1 MRCRRFVSL
10 VCAALFACAALSAL
24 AAEPG
29 APPEKGQAQAIL
41 DATGVKGGVIIH
53 VGCGDGRLTA
63 ALHANDSYVVQGL
76 DADAKNV
83 DAARKNIQTLSLY
96 GKVTAEPWS
105 GKQLPYIEN
114 FANLVV
120 VEDANAV
127 PIDEAMRVLAPNGV
141 AYVKSGGPSAPSTG
155 SGLAGS
161 GQGQWTK
168 AVKPRPQDIDEW
180 THYLHD
186 PSNNAVAHDKEIAP
200 PTRLQWI
207 EGPRTSRHHD
217 HMSAISAMVS
227 ANGRNF
233 YIFDESPRE
242 SILIPSEFRLVA
254 RDAFN
259 GAELWERPIG
269 PWETQLLPLKSGP
282 YMLTRRL
289 VAAGDRVYATL
300 ALDAP
305 LTAIDAATGQTV
317 LTYEGTA
324 ATEEIIL
331 LDGTLYLIVADPA
344 QVHGNPDN
352 RPLKTLTEAV
362 SLKSD
367 PSWGAS
373 PRAVMAVDAATGA
386 IKWRATSPVV
396 PMTLAADSQGVYFH
410 DGGKIICLD
419 PATGQLR
426 WQSPPIPVRESMFSK
441 DSTTLVVKDG
451 VVLLAGGEISQ
462 VAAKSQDG
470 AKRQA
475 VPRRAG
481 AAKSATATK
490 SKGAAKSAGPAK
502 LAEAAKTPEDAEAAD
517 AAEAV
522 DGGAAAKRG
531 LGRQTGLCAV
541 SAADG
546 SLLWSASEPYTWGGA
561 LMDVLV
567 TDGLVWSGD
576 VASGSNSGTMIGRD
590 PRTGEI
596 KKQFPPD
603 VDIFW
608 FHHRC
613 YRAKATDNFL
623 LYSRTGIEFVDPEEE
638 HWITNHWVRG
648 GCLYGIMPCNGL
660 VYNPPHPCACYSE
673 TKLYGFN
680 AVAPPSK
687 TWTPPREV
695 PDDGRLQS
703 APAAAQIENPKP
715 QIENP
720 SDWPTYRHDAARSGA
735 TAAAVPTAGLKRN
748 WQTELGG
755 RLTPMTVAGGKVF
768 VSSIDTHT
776 VHALDEKT
784 GKALWSFT
792 AGGRVDSP
800 PTIWRGR
807 ALFGSTDGHVY
818 CLNAADGQLLWKFR
832 AAPEERFLGA
842 YDQIES
848 VWPVPGSVLIQND
861 PSAGSGQASL
871 YCVAGRSMF
880 LDGGL
885 RMLRLDPATGR
896 KMSETIMDQNDPATG
911 QNLQSHVVGLNMP
924 VALPDILSSDG
935 RYVYMRSLPF
945 TLDGQRKFVDY
956 VDVKDQ
962 QGDDRHLF
970 SPTGFLDDTMW
981 HRSYWVWGRA
991 WASGAGGYHKA
1002 GTVTPAGRVLV
1013 FDDANVY
1020 GYGRLP
1026 QYYKWTT
1033 PMEFRVFAMNKDA
1046 QPAPAAKE
1054 RPKAGEPIRSELSK
1068 KEKKAEKNAG
1078 PGPSGPAAEWSA
1090 EAPVQVC
1097 AATLAEK
1104 TLFLA
1109 GPPDV
1114 VDEELA
1120 ARSFGDP
1127 DTQKRLA
1134 EQEAAFEGK
1143 RGAILLAVSAAE
1155 GKPLASYRLDSTPI
1169 FDGMA
1174 AANGRLYVT
1183 TMDGK
1188 ALCLGAG
1195 EGQPLQLAPDATAAG
1210 KK

>member
-1 MRCRRFVSL
+1 MRCSKHASL
-10 VCAALFACAALSAL
+10 LCAALIASAAVSAP
-24 AAEPG
+24 AGEAGIRSG
-29 APPEKGQAQAIL
+29 APPEKAQAQQIL
-41 DATGVKGGVIIH
+41 DATGVKGGVVVH

-63 ALHANDSYVVQGL
+63 ALHVNESYVVQGL
-76 DADAKNV
+76 DPDAKNV
-83 DAARKNIQTLSLY
+83 EAARKNIQSLGLY
-96 GKVTAEPWS
+96 GKVSVSQWS
-105 GKQLPYIEN
+105 GKQLPYIED
-114 FANLVV
+114 FANLIV
-120 VEDANAV
+120 VEDAGAV
-127 PIDEAMRVLAPNGV
+127 LMDEVTRVLAPNGV
-141 AYVKSGGPSAPSTG
+141 AYVKTG
-155 SGLAGS
+155 
-161 GQGQWTK
+161 GQWTK
-168 AVKPRPQDIDEW
+168 TVKPRPKNIDEW

-186 PSNNAVAHDKEIAP
+186 PSNNAVAHDEVIAP

-207 EGPRTSRHHD
+207 AGPRTSRHHD

-227 ANGRNF
+227 ADGRNF

-269 PWETQLLPLKSGP
+269 AWETQLLPLKSGP

-289 VAAGDRVYATL
+289 VAEGDRVYATL

-324 ATEEIIL
+324 ATEEIIF
-331 LDGTLYLIVADPA
+331 LDGTLYLVVADPA
-344 QVHGNPDN
+344 QVHGTPDN
-352 RPLKTLTEAV
+352 RPLKSITEARG
-362 SLKSD
+362 LKSD

-373 PRAVMAVDAATGA
+373 PRTVMAVDAATGA
-386 IKWRATSPVV
+386 VKWRATSPVV

-410 DGGKIICLD
+410 DGGKIVCLD

-441 DSTTLVVKDG
+441 DSTTLVVKDS
-451 VVLLAGGEISQ
+451 VVLLAGGDISQ
-462 VAAKSQDG
+462 AGAKSQDG

-481 AAKSATATK
+481 AARSA
-490 SKGAAKSAGPAK
+490 GAAKSAD
-502 LAEAAKTPEDAEAAD
+502 AAKAPEDAEAAD

-522 DGGAAAKRG
+522 EGGGDAKPA

-541 SAADG
+541 SANDG
-546 SLLWSASEPYTWGGA
+546 SLLWSASQPYTWGGA
-561 LMDVLV
+561 LMDVLLV
-567 TDGLVWSGD
+567 DGLVWSGD

-613 YRAKATDNFL
+613 YRAKATDNYL
-623 LYSRTGIEFVDPEEE
+623 LYSRTGIEFIDPEEQ
-638 HWITNHWVRG
+638 HWTTNHWVRG

-673 TKLYGFN
+673 SKLYGFN

-687 TWTPPREV
+687 TWTAPREV
-695 PDDGRLQS
+695 PDEGRLQS
-703 APAAAQIENPKP
+703 GPAYSAAAAIDNRQSAIG
-715 QIENP
+715 NP

-735 TAAAVPTAGLKRN
+735 TAAAVPTAGLKMN

-755 RLTPMTVAGGKVF
+755 RLSPVTVADGKLF
-768 VSSIDTHT
+768 VSCIDTHT
-776 VHALDEKT
+776 IHALDEKT
-784 GKALWSFT
+784 GKPLWSFT

-800 PTIWRGR
+800 PTIWQGR

-818 CLNAADGQLLWKFR
+818 CLRASDGQLLWKFR
-832 AAPEERFLGA
+832 AAPEERRLGA

-848 VWPVPGSVLIQND
+848 VWPVHGSALVQNHT
-861 PSAGSGQASL
+861 L

-896 KMSETIMDQNDPATG
+896 KISETIMDQNDPATG

-991 WASGAGGYHKA
+991 WASGPGGYHKA

-1054 RPKAGEPIRSELSK
+1054 RPKAGEPKRSELSK
-1068 KEKKAEKNAG
+1068 KEKKAEKDSG

-1097 AATLAEK
+1097 AVTLADK

-1120 ARSFGDP
+1120 ARSLGDP

-1143 RGAILLAVSAAE
+1143 RGAILLAVSAE
-1155 GKPLASYRLDSTPI
+1155 DGKQLSAYRLDSPPI

-1174 AANGRLYVT
+1174 AANGRLYLS
-1183 TMDGK
+1183 TMGGK

-1195 EGQPLQLAPDATAAG
+1195 EGQPLQPAPDVAATAR
-1210 KK
+1210 